1 MGRIKTGEET
11 IFSTK
16 YRNIEEILRDKGLAK
31 LGDSF
36 VNLIYSLAKSR
47 IRNKPDGWK
56 VPGKVLAEAIRKS
69 ELRGFT
75 PRRSDSHSLG
85 DSAEGLIAY
94 VWLAKVLTLEEIS
107 QVLEEEMKKWKISN
121 RRDEIKMAAE
131 AFTVLLKLIRN
142 KLDV

>member
-1 MGRIKTGEET
+1 MGTIKTGEESV
-11 IFSTK
+11 FSTK
-16 YRNIEEILRDKGLAK
+16 YKNIEEILRDKGLAK
-31 LGDSF
+31 LGDSL
-36 VNLIYSLAKSR
+36 VNLTYSLAKSR

-56 VPGKVLAEAIRKS
+56 VPGKVLAEAIRRS
-69 ELRGFT
+69 ELKAFT

-121 RRDEIKMAAE
+121 RQAEMQMAIN
-131 AFTVLLKLIRN
+131 AFTELLKLIRN
-142 KLDV
+142 KLIV